1 MSSEITALGITFAL
15 IIIDYLTGIAKAI
28 KNKDVSSEK
37 MREGLWH
44 KASYLI
50 VLILAEIIE
59 HGQHVVD
66 MGFTMPILI
75 PACVYIVVTE
85 LASIL
90 ENLGEINPELQ
101 NSPILQLFRSNK
113 EATHDAQNAK

>member
-1 MSSEITALGITFAL
+1 MTSEITALGITFAL
-15 IIIDYLTGIAKAI
+15 IVIDYLTGIAKAI
-28 KNKDVSSEK
+28 KKKDVSSEK

-113 EATHDAQNAK
+113 EATHDAQNTQ

>member
-1 MSSEITALGITFAL
+1 MTSEITALIITFAL
-15 IIIDYLTGIAKAI
+15 IVLDYITGLAKAI
-28 KNKDVSSEK
+28 KAKDISSEK

-66 MGFTMPILI
+66 MGFTVPIII
-75 PACVYIVVTE
+75 PACVYIVITE
-85 LASIL
+85 VASIL

-101 NSPILQLFRSNK
+101 DSPVLQLFRSNK
-113 EATHDAQNAK
+113 SEVKQ